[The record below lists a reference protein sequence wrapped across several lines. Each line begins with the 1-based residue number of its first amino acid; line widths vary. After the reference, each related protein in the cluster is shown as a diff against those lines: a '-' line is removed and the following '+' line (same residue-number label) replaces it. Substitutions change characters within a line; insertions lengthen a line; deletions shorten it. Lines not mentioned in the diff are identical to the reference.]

1 MKDRHWFGKRRA
13 SLRAKRLR
21 EHLEN
26 IEVELLKRARQNW
39 QEWEHVNAG
48 RWSDVMQ

>member
-1 MKDRHWFGKRRA
+1 MKNRHQFNRNRA
-13 SLRAKRLR
+13 SLRAKRLQ
-21 EHLEN
+21 ENLEN
-26 IEVELLKRARQNW
+26 IEIELLKRARQNW